1 MYWSNFIEKHYEDI
15 IQELKTHPYFTAKK
29 PQMREIDIDLKVKS
43 SFALYS
49 MNLLLNLYYIPV
61 LNAAGK
67 NTVQYLNNI
76 DFFDFREN
84 PTYQLE
90 HLMFLEQIQDS
101 NEFVSSALSLKK
113 DSTDRVAL
121 YLLQS
126 IVRHGLITRNDVREN
141 VDRLESKFFPKA
153 KKPLLIERAKD
164 KYLKK

>member
-1 MYWSNFIEKHYEDI
+1 MFWCSFIEKHYENI
-15 IQELKTHPYFTAKK
+15 IKELKVHPYFTTKK
-29 PQMREIDIDLKVKS
+29 PKMRESDIDLKVKS

-67 NTVQYLNNI
+67 NTVQFLNNI
-76 DFFDFREN
+76 EFFDYREN
-84 PTYQLE
+84 STYQLE

-101 NEFVSSALSLKK
+101 NEFVSSALTLQK
-113 DSTDRVAL
+113 DSNDEVAS

-126 IVRHGLITRNDVREN
+126 IVRHGLITRNDTREN
-141 VDRLESKFFPKA
+141 IDRLESKFFPKA

-164 KYLKK
+164 KYSKK